1 MGSVKS
7 IKGEAYNNVI
17 STFYKFTNVIYKHV
31 SHEILSYFPKWDA
44 NVIDSLTF
52 VSIAFLFAEMNSI

>member
-1 MGSVKS
+1 MLFTSLS
-7 IKGEAYNNVI
+7 ILIMFMV
-17 STFYKFTNVIYKHV
+17 SKHV

>member
-1 MGSVKS
+1 MFMVS
-7 IKGEAYNNVI
+7 
-17 STFYKFTNVIYKHV
+17 KHV

-52 VSIAFLFAEMNSI
+52 VSVAFLFAEMNSI